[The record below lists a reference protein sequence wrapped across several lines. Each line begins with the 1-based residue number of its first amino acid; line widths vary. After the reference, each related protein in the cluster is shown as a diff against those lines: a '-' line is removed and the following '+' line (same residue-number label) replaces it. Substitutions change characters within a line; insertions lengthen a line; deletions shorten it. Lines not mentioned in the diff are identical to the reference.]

1 MKNRSIVI
9 AGYGSIGKR
18 YVEILS
24 KKNIQLVVFDPKKF
38 KNKNT
43 PKRTLTIFGEFVPKS
58 CSFVYN
64 I

>member
-24 KKNIQLVVFDPKKF
+24 KKNIKADTPIKI
-38 KNKNT
+38 KN
-43 PKRTLTIFGEFVPKS
+43 F
-58 CSFVYN
+58 
-64 I
+64 